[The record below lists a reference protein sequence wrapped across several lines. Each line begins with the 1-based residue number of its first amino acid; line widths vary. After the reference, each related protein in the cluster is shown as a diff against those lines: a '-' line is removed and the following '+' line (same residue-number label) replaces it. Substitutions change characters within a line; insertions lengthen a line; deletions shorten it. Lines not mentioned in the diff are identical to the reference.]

1 MLLDRNAAS
10 LHDIAAACRKIGTFL
25 AGMDRGAFRADEKT
39 QSAVIHQILTIGEAA
54 KRLSGE
60 FREQH
65 SEVPW
70 ALLARTRD
78 ILIHHYEGVDVEE
91 VWRIAEAD
99 IPSLLASVASLL
111 SPEESGPQ
119 ERGR

>member
-1 MLLDRNAAS
+1 MPLDRNAAS
-10 LHDIAAACRKIGTFL
+10 LHDIAAACRKIGTFI
-25 AGMDRGAFRADEKT
+25 AQMSRRAFRADEKT
-39 QSAVIHQILTIGEAA
+39 QSAVIHQILTIGEAT

-65 SEVPW
+65 AEVPW

-91 VWRIAEAD
+91 VWRIVEAD
-99 IPSLLASVASLL
+99 IPSLLASIAPLL
-111 SPEESGPQ
+111 APEEP
-119 ERGR
+119 RL